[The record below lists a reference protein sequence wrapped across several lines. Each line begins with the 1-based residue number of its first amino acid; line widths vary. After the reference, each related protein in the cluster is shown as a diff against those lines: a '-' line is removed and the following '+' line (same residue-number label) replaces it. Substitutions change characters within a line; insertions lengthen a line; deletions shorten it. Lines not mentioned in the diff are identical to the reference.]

1 MSPTLPS
8 ILQDFLKIMQIP
20 DYSEEMTAKFTT
32 SALIFGIISAVLLIL
47 AAILAKKKLVIGIFA
62 GLFSFFTCYMTP
74 KFIES
79 FHTIELFKQIT
90 GPSQAELDAMVSE
103 YYQTMLPKSITM
115 IVFSILL
122 ILAFVFTLI
131 LAGGIMSRISKT
143 FGVLAIVFSIVRF
156 ALISPLPMYSSI
168 LSGATI
174 EAQASQLTV
183 FFVSTLIPAVFL
195 AIGAM
200 IKKHPAEE

>member
-74 KFIES
+74 KFIEA
-79 FHTIELFKQIT
+79 FHTIELFKQFT
-90 GPSQAELDAMVSE
+90 GSQAEVDAMISE
-103 YYQTMLPKSITM
+103 YYQTMLPKSINM

-156 ALISPLPMYSSI
+156 AFISPLPMYASI
-168 LSGATI
+168 LGGATI

>member
-79 FHTIELFKQIT
+79 FHTIELFKQFT
-90 GPSQAELDAMVSE
+90 GSQAEVDAMVSE

-122 ILAFVFTLI
+122 ILTFVFTLI
-131 LAGGIMSRISKT
+131 LAGGIMSRISKP